1 MNIFYAYDYLNYNFT
16 GFIKSPKKITDI
28 QKEILNIPNFC
39 RTEQSISVKEL
50 KSYLVSGIS
59 FFTENTNGISGLI
72 NFDINSS
79 QINILG
85 LCVPEPSAGIGSLLI
100 KSVKDFAQQNKIT
113 LIKLTCYDE
122 VHSFYEKQGF
132 KIREESTFYDS
143 DDEDDKIRYE
153 MEFDLNRLS
162 GGKSKR
168 KRRNKRKTSK
178 RKTKKPKTKK
188 QKTKKIK
195 KTKFN

>member
-1 MNIFYAYDYLNYNFT
+1 MNIFYAYDSSVYNNYNFT

-28 QKEILNIPNFC
+28 QKEISNIPNFC

-59 FFTENTNGISGLI
+59 FFTEDINILGLI
-72 NFDINSS
+72 NFDINVS

-85 LCVPEPSAGIGSLLI
+85 LCAPEPSAGIGSLLI

-153 MEFDLNRLS
+153 MEFYLKQLS
-162 GGKSKR
+162 GGKQKTRKR
-168 KRRNKRKTSK
+168 KIGKRTRKRTRKRKTG
-178 RKTKKPKTKK
+178 KTKR
-188 QKTKKIK
+188 QKNKI
-195 KTKFN
+195 